1 MKKGIFFALGL
12 SIGAVGAAV
21 ITGNLSKKKIDEKDR
36 KVDKFKQY
44 YNVLIQWLE
53 LKQKGKK
60 LDDFFVK
67 NSIKTVAIY
76 GMGEMG
82 TRLYEE
88 LKNGNVEV
96 KYAIDKNA
104 DSTYSELKVIETED
118 IRDDVDAIVVSAIFA
133 FDEIREELEKKVN
146 CQILSLD
153 DIVYSI

>member
-88 LKNGNVEV
+88 LKNSNVEV